1 MDAKDATSVT
11 IVSSR
16 RKWISLAILFFT
28 NLINYMDRYTV
39 SAVLVEF
46 SEEMCPGDPNGCSTS
61 KEGLIQ
67 TAFVVVYMAA
77 APIFGYLGDRYSR
90 KYLMAVGVVIWAS
103 LSLTASFMPSY
114 WYFLIIRA
122 LIAIGE
128 SAFTTIAPT
137 VLGDL
142 FTDETRSLVYGIFYT
157 AIPIGSGL
165 GFAVGNAPSYWR
177 TGLRITPGLTFLAAF
192 LILILLYDPPR
203 GESEGITTTKK
214 SSYMEDLKYIGGV
227 KSFVLNAAGFTCVT
241 FTTGALA
248 WYAPSYITDGISS
261 MELPLDCCDCYDE
274 QKYPNW
280 HSNYT
285 GPMGIWGPVTKDDI
299 TIYFGAVTLF
309 GGLIGVTA
317 GMLMSRYLRP
327 KYEWID
333 PVICGVSLLVSIPFL
348 IGGILLSKNHLDIAF
363 GIIFIGMCFLNTNW
377 SVAVDMTIYVIT
389 PTRRAT
395 AEAIHLML
403 THALGEAGAPY
414 LVGVLADALKPGIQ
428 SNHADYCHETVEYF
442 GMQRAM
448 FLPFALLFLGGILF
462 LLATKWVVRDK
473 RAVEEESESNVA
485 AL

>member
-1 MDAKDATSVT
+1 MEAKDTSVN
-11 IVSSR
+11 IVSPK

-28 NLINYMDRYTV
+28 NLMNYMDRYTV
-39 SAVLVEF
+39 SAVLTEF
-46 SEEMCPGDPNGCSTS
+46 SDEMCPDDPGGCSTS

-90 KYLMAVGVVIWAS
+90 KYLMAFGVVIWAA

-114 WYFLIIRA
+114 WPFLVVRA

-142 FTDETRSLVYGIFYT
+142 FTDETRSVVYGIFYT

-165 GFAVGNAPSYWR
+165 GFAVGNAPSEWR
-177 TGLRITPGLTFLAAF
+177 MGLRITPGLTFLSA
-192 LILILLYDPPR
+192 ILIFVFLYDPPR
-203 GESEGITTTKK
+203 GESEGKTITNK
-214 SSYMEDLKYIGGV
+214 SSYLEDLKYIGGV

-261 MELPLDCCDCYDE
+261 KELPLNCCNCSDNPE
-274 QKYPNW
+274 W
-280 HSNYT
+280 VSNYT
-285 GPMGIWGPVTKDDI
+285 GPMGIWGPITKDDI

-309 GGLIGVTA
+309 GGLIGVTS
-317 GMLMSRYLRP
+317 GMMLSKHLRP

-333 PVICGVSLLVSIPFL
+333 PVICGASLIISIPFL
-348 IGGILLSKNHLDIAF
+348 LVGILIAKDNLGLAF
-363 GIIFIGMCFLNTNW
+363 IILFFGMCFLNTNW

-389 PTRRAT
+389 PARRST
-395 AEAIHLML
+395 AEAIHLMM

-414 LVGVLADALKPGIQ
+414 LVGILADGLKPGIRS
-428 SNHADYCHETVEYF
+428 SNDYCNETVEYF
-442 GMQRAM
+442 GMQHAM

-462 LLATKWVVRDK
+462 LIATKWVVRDK
-473 RAVEEESESNVA
+473 HAIENEGKTA
-485 AL
+485 ATAL

>member
-1 MDAKDATSVT
+1 MEAKDTSVN
-11 IVSSR
+11 IVSPK

-28 NLINYMDRYTV
+28 NLMNYMDRYTV
-39 SAVLVEF
+39 SAVLTQF
-46 SEEMCPGDPNGCSTS
+46 SDEMCPDDPGGCSTS

-90 KYLMAVGVVIWAS
+90 KYLMAFGVVIWAA

-114 WYFLIIRA
+114 WPFLVVRA

-142 FTDETRSLVYGIFYT
+142 FTDKTRSVVYGIFYT

-165 GFAVGNAPSYWR
+165 GFAVGNAPSEWR
-177 TGLRITPGLTFLAAF
+177 MGLRITPGLTFLSA
-192 LILILLYDPPR
+192 ILIFVFLYDPPR
-203 GESEGITTTKK
+203 GESEGKTITEK
-214 SSYMEDLKYIGGV
+214 SSYVEDLKYIGGV

-261 MELPLDCCDCYDE
+261 KELPLNCCNCSDNPE
-274 QKYPNW
+274 W
-280 HSNYT
+280 VSNYT
-285 GPMGIWGPVTKDDI
+285 GPMGLWGPITKDDI

-309 GGLIGVTA
+309 GGLIGVTS
-317 GMLMSRYLRP
+317 GMLLSKYLRP

-333 PVICGVSLLVSIPFL
+333 PVICGASLIISIPFL
-348 IGGILLSKNHLDIAF
+348 LVGILIAKDHLGLAF
-363 GIIFIGMCFLNTNW
+363 IILFFGMCFLNTNW

-389 PTRRAT
+389 PARRST
-395 AEAIHLML
+395 AEAIHLMM

-414 LVGVLADALKPGIQ
+414 LVGILADGLKPGIRS
-428 SNHADYCHETVEYF
+428 SNDYCHETVEYF
-442 GMQRAM
+442 GMQHAM

-462 LLATKWVVRDK
+462 LIATKWVVRDK
-473 RAVEEESESNVA
+473 HAIENEGKTA
-485 AL
+485 ATAL

>member
-1 MDAKDATSVT
+1 
-11 IVSSR
+11 
-16 RKWISLAILFFT
+16 
-28 NLINYMDRYTV
+28 
-39 SAVLVEF
+39 
-46 SEEMCPGDPNGCSTS
+46 
-61 KEGLIQ
+61 
-67 TAFVVVYMAA
+67 
-77 APIFGYLGDRYSR
+77 
-90 KYLMAVGVVIWAS
+90 
-103 LSLTASFMPSY
+103 
-114 WYFLIIRA
+114 
-122 LIAIGE
+122 
-128 SAFTTIAPT
+128 
-137 VLGDL
+137 
-142 FTDETRSLVYGIFYT
+142 
-157 AIPIGSGL
+157 
-165 GFAVGNAPSYWR
+165 
-177 TGLRITPGLTFLAAF
+177 
-192 LILILLYDPPR
+192 
-203 GESEGITTTKK
+203 
-214 SSYMEDLKYIGGV
+214 
-227 KSFVLNAAGFTCVT
+227 
-241 FTTGALA
+241 
-248 WYAPSYITDGISS
+248 
-261 MELPLDCCDCYDE
+261 MELPLDCCDCYDD

-280 HSNYT
+280 QSNYT

-348 IGGILLSKNHLDIAF
+348 IGGILLAKNHLDIAF

-462 LLATKWVVRDK
+462 LLATR
-473 RAVEEESESNVA
+473 
-485 AL
+485 

>member
-1 MDAKDATSVT
+1 MDSKDITVN
-11 IVSSR
+11 IVSPR
-16 RKWISLAILFFT
+16 RKWISLAILFFA
-28 NLINYMDRYTV
+28 NLMNYMDRYTV
-39 SAVLVEF
+39 SAVLTQF
-46 SEEMCPGDPNGCSTS
+46 SKEMCPSDPDGCSTS

-90 KYLMAVGVVIWAS
+90 KYLMALGVIIWAS

-114 WYFLIIRA
+114 WYFLIVRA

-142 FTDETRSLVYGIFYT
+142 FTDETRSMVYGIFYT

-165 GFAVGNAPSYWR
+165 GFVVGNAPSEWR
-177 TGLRITPGLTFLAAF
+177 MGLRITPGLTFLAAV
-192 LILILLYDPPR
+192 LILVFLYDPPR
-203 GESEGITTTKK
+203 GESEGKTITNR

-261 MELPLDCCDCYDE
+261 MELPENCCNCSTDS
-274 QKYPNW
+274 NW
-280 HSNYT
+280 VSNYT
-285 GPMGIWGPVTKDDI
+285 GPQGIWGPITKDDV

-317 GMLMSRYLRP
+317 GMLLSKNLRP
-327 KYEWID
+327 KYGWID
-333 PVICGVSLLVSIPFL
+333 PVICGASLLISIPFL
-348 IGGILLSKNHLDIAF
+348 VAGIFLAKDNLGGAF
-363 GIIFIGMCFLNTNW
+363 IIIFFGMCFLNTNW

-389 PTRRAT
+389 PARRAT
-395 AEAIHLML
+395 AEAIHLMM

-414 LVGVLADALKPGIQ
+414 LVGVLADGLKPGIKK
-428 SNHADYCHETVEYF
+428 NHVEYCAETVDYF
-442 GMQRAM
+442 GMQNAM
-448 FLPFALLFLGGILF
+448 FLPFALLFLGGVLF
-462 LLATKWVVRDK
+462 LVATIWVVKDK
-473 RAVEEESESNVA
+473 QAVENEGKTA
-485 AL
+485 AIL